1 MQHNDLLGL
10 AFGVR
15 DGLPVI
21 TAKSMGKLHELL
33 PWKQWIFACWFR
45 VSPAEDPEY
54 NPRKGFFEKSLGQ
67 V

>member
-21 TAKSMGKLHELL
+21 TAKSKGKLHELL
-33 PWKQWIFACWFR
+33 PGNNESSFADLK
-45 VSPAEDPEY
+45 VSI
-54 NPRKGFFEKSLGQ
+54 
-67 V
+67 

>member
-15 DGLPVI
+15 AGLPVI

-33 PWKQWIFACWFR
+33 HWKQ
-45 VSPAEDPEY
+45 
-54 NPRKGFFEKSLGQ
+54 
-67 V
+67 